1 VSLAALGLLM
11 ELNKLNLD
19 VTVALMIQ

>member
-1 VSLAALGLLM
+1 LAALGLLM